1 LTQLARPNAAGLVG
15 GPCCWALGPLH
26 LASCSADLPLLLVI
40 EGKPE
45 RVPEGHQG
53 SLHGIRLG
61 LLDGGFMGLAQIHVD
76 AVTSAAAL
84 PDQRRP
90 APGRDGDA
98 NAGGVGDAPAR
109 LLLSTDRAL
118 GLGNAA
124 DGDGLALPAVKAKDA
139 VRLRDD
145 LPAFQVCHLPPALL
159 PLADVGPIEGGG
171 ERRELLGGE
180 ARGLGLAD
188 WSCWAW
194 GRC

>member
-76 AVTSAAAL
+76 AVTDRGGRRAPRAARGRS
-84 PDQRRP
+84 QR
-90 APGRDGDA
+90 AGPGR
-98 NAGGVGDAPAR
+98 
-109 LLLSTDRAL
+109 LELL
-118 GLGNAA
+118 GLGS
-124 DGDGLALPAVKAKDA
+124 
-139 VRLRDD
+139 
-145 LPAFQVCHLPPALL
+145 LL
-159 PLADVGPIEGGG
+159 IPGP
-171 ERRELLGGE
+171 
-180 ARGLGLAD
+180 
-188 WSCWAW
+188 
-194 GRC
+194 